1 MGRSG
6 VTPLLAIIAVV
17 AVVGFFWWLEREAAD
32 LDTAVVPVMEEAQPE
47 AADLNTAMLA
57 AEPAAAIGETG
68 WMRFVTVDQRLGR
81 GAFTIRLDAQNSFPV
96 LLAPDLIARGVEVYG
111 NDRVSMFGRIYVL
124 NDSIRSVWVD
134 QEAVD
139 AGNAD
144 AIPGTPS
151 FFRADSLSIN

>member
-32 LDTAVVPVMEEAQPE
+32 LDTAVVPVMEEEQPE

-81 GAFTIRLDAQNSFPV
+81 GAFTVRLDAQNSYPV

-124 NDSIRSVWVD
+124 NDSIRSVWVG

>member
-1 MGRSG
+1 MGRSR
-6 VTPLLAIIAVV
+6 VTPLLAILAIV
-17 AVVGFFWWLEREAAD
+17 AVAGFFWWLEREAAD
-32 LDTAVVPVMEEAQPE
+32 LDTAAVPVMEEEPQQ
-47 AADLNTAMLA
+47 AADLNTAQLA

-81 GAFTIRLDAQNSFPV
+81 GAFTVRLDAEHAYPV

-111 NDRVSMFGRIYVL
+111 NDRVSMFGRVYVL

-134 QEAVD
+134 QEAVE
-139 AGNAD
+139 AGSAD

>member
-32 LDTAVVPVMEEAQPE
+32 LDTAVVPVMEEEQPE
-47 AADLNTAMLA
+47 VADLNTAMLA

-68 WMRFVTVDQRLGR
+68 WMRFVTVDRRLGR
-81 GAFTIRLDAQNSFPV
+81 GAFTVRLDAQNSFPV

-151 FFRADSLSIN
+151 FFRVDSLSIN